1 VTFVALRGLNL
12 SFFHWHRV
20 IALAV
25 AGVYS
30 TSSIFSG
37 AVLLWLIDSSVWMD
51 AGVSQTVK
59 PSPSSIRDRATH
71 AQLPVLP
78 PSPPVDPNIPNPIAP
93 PPPLGYPDQQSNII
107 PPEQFSRYR
116 LGPGDAI
123 AVTVQRFPDLSFQG
137 AINLEGNIAVPLL
150 GTVKLTGLTL
160 EAAQE
165 KIRAG
170 LNRYVV
176 DPQVSVSLVGLR
188 PVQVTVT
195 GEVLRPGYYTLQPGS
210 QLSAALLAAGG
221 VSSEAD
227 LRTVVVRRRSLVNN
241 SFAEQQIDLFT
252 PLQNGSSLP
261 ALRLQDG
268 DAVIVSKLEVGRT
281 NDYDRSLVA
290 RSSVA
295 QPQINIRVLSYPN
308 GRIGNVTLPNGSTF
322 IDALTAIAPS
332 PDNAKLR
339 EIALIRYDPEQGKAV
354 TQKLDGRRAL
364 MGDISQNVP
373 LQNDDV
379 IVVGRNLI
387 GRVTYA
393 LGLITQP
400 FTSILNFRSFF
411 NNLTNLF
418 GGSSNNNN

>member
-1 VTFVALRGLNL
+1 MNQNSPLNTSL
-12 SFFHWHRV
+12 SFFHWNRV
-20 IALAV
+20 IALTV
-25 AGVYS
+25 AGIYS

-37 AVLLWLIDSSVWMD
+37 AVLLWLIDSSVAID
-51 AGVSQTVK
+51 SAASQTVK
-59 PSPSSIRDRATH
+59 KSPSSTH
-71 AQLPVLP
+71 HQDTRAQLPVLP
-78 PSPPVDPNIPNPIAP
+78 PSPPVDPNFPNPIAP
-93 PPPLGYPDQQSNII
+93 PPPLGYPDQQSNGIS
-107 PPEQFSRYR
+107 PEQFSRYR

-123 AVTVQRFPDLSFQG
+123 AVTVQRFPDLTFQG

-150 GTVKLTGLTL
+150 GSVKLLGLTL
-160 EAAQE
+160 EKAQE

-176 DPQVSVSLVGLR
+176 DPQVSLSLVGLR
-188 PVQVTVT
+188 PAQVTVT
-195 GEVLRPGYYTLQPGS
+195 GEVLRPGYFTLQPGS
-210 QLSAALLAAGG
+210 QLFAALLAAGG
-221 VSSEAD
+221 VTSEAD
-227 LRTVVVRRRSLVNN
+227 LRTVVVRRRSLVDN
-241 SFAEQQIDLFT
+241 SFVEQQIDLFT

-322 IDALTAIAPS
+322 MDALTAIAPS
-332 PDNAKLR
+332 PDNARLR
-339 EIALIRYDPEQGKAV
+339 EIALIRYDPERGKAV

-387 GRVTYA
+387 GRITYA
-393 LGLITQP
+393 LSLVTQP

-418 GGSSNNNN
+418 GGESDNDN

>member
-1 VTFVALRGLNL
+1 MNQTSQLNTSSSCFRL
-12 SFFHWHRV
+12 NRV
-20 IALAV
+20 ITLAIV
-25 AGVYS
+25 GFYS
-30 TSSIFSG
+30 TSSMLSG
-37 AVLLWLIDSSVWMD
+37 AVLLWLIDANLWIDSG
-51 AGVSQTVK
+51 ATQTVK
-59 PSPSSIRDRATH
+59 PLPSSIRDRDIR

-78 PSPPVDPNIPNPIAP
+78 PSPPVDPNSPNPIA
-93 PPPLGYPDQQSNII
+93 PPPLGYPDQQSNGV

-123 AVTVQRFPDLSFQG
+123 AITVQRFPDLSFQG

-165 KIRAG
+165 KIRSG

-227 LRTVVVRRRSLVNN
+227 LRTVIVRRRSLVDN
-241 SFAEQQIDLFT
+241 SFSEQQIDLFT

-268 DAVIVSKLEVGRT
+268 DAVVVSKLEVGRT

-332 PDNAKLR
+332 PDNARLG

-373 LQNDDV
+373 LQNEDV

-411 NNLTNLF
+411 NNLTNFF
-418 GGSSNNNN
+418 GGNSNTNN